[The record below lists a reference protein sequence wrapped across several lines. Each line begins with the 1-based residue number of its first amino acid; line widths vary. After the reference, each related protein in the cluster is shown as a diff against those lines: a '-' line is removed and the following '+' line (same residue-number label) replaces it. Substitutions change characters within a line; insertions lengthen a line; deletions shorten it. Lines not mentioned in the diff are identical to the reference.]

1 MQITAGKRRPDF
13 LLSCPRISRRLGSS
27 DGCLSEVQVRSS
39 EHVLAPL
46 LLHHNLAPLPDHF
59 PCHSSPENPN
69 LPSLIPL
76 VILSSCLLP
85 SRHLVILSVN
95 FTDTDTRFGHEC
107 LVEKKLDVNIH
118 EQRAYPSCATNI
130 RLHANAKLSTIKS
143 APRWSLGGSFP
154 TSVLGYPTKDNG
166 LPPDTRS

>member
-1 MQITAGKRRPDF
+1 MVACPKSKSGRPNMC
-13 LLSCPRISRRLGSS
+13 LLRCFSTTI
-27 DGCLSEVQVRSS
+27 
-39 EHVLAPL
+39 
-46 LLHHNLAPLPDHF
+46 LPHF
-59 PCHSSPENPN
+59 PITFRVIRVPNPN

-95 FTDTDTRFGHEC
+95 FTYTDTRFGHEC

-130 RLHANAKLSTIKS
+130 RLHANAKLTTIKS